1 MSSLDVEVLWLLG
14 SVHFVCVDGELYCN
28 AKITGREDS
37 TRYGAGEGKVKV
49 EHGKP
54 KYIEK
59 M

>member
-1 MSSLDVEVLWLLG
+1 MLG

-49 EHGKP
+49 EDGKP
-54 KYIEK
+54 KYIKK